1 MGSMV
6 SLPLPS
12 LWQKKEY
19 QILIAGPD
27 YGAGPIETVPT
38 VGLNI
43 ESSTYGG
50 MNFVFLD
57 KGGRDKLRP
66 AWGVYLAKTTAII
79 FVVDSA
85 DISQLDHAANELK
98 LLLDFEYLRELRDV
112 PLLVFAN
119 KQDLEGAK
127 SPVEISEALNL
138 GELGRRRWN
147 IAPCSVID
155 GVGVS
160 GGMDWLLSFPNGQ
173 KPRRTCSPF
182 LFSVSLFTFTTSV
195 ATFLLPGKEWVREWF
210 PPLWPKTN
218 REDAFH
224 SANLELETVLEHFR
238 NDEPSTPEAAAIQDL
253 LRTVGSLQTEIIALR
268 GSLPVGRIETISSG
282 ADPLPVAGPSGQD
295 R

>member
-6 SLPLPS
+6 SVPLSS
-12 LWQKKEY
+12 LWQKEY
-19 QILIAGPD
+19 QILIAGPFNSGKTTILYSQLKD
-27 YGAGPIETVPT
+27 YGAGTIETVPT

-85 DISQLDHAANELK
+85 DITQLDHAANELK
-98 LLLDFEYLRELRDV
+98 LLLDFEDLRELRDV

-138 GELGRRRWN
+138 GELGHRRWN

-155 GVGVS
+155 GVES
-160 GGMDWLLSFPNGQ
+160 STICF
-173 KPRRTCSPF
+173 
-182 LFSVSLFTFTTSV
+182 
-195 ATFLLPGKEWVREWF
+195 
-210 PPLWPKTN
+210 
-218 REDAFH
+218 ED
-224 SANLELETVLEHFR
+224 
-238 NDEPSTPEAAAIQDL
+238 
-253 LRTVGSLQTEIIALR
+253 
-268 GSLPVGRIETISSG
+268 
-282 ADPLPVAGPSGQD
+282 
-295 R
+295 

>member
-6 SLPLPS
+6 SVPLSS

-27 YGAGPIETVPT
+27 DGAGPIETVPT

-85 DISQLDHAANELK
+85 DITQLDHAANELK
-98 LLLDFEYLRELRDV
+98 LLLDFEDLRELRDV

-138 GELGRRRWN
+138 GELGHRRWN

-155 GVGVS
+155 G
-160 GGMDWLLSFPNGQ
+160 
-173 KPRRTCSPF
+173 
-182 LFSVSLFTFTTSV
+182 
-195 ATFLLPGKEWVREWF
+195 
-210 PPLWPKTN
+210 
-218 REDAFH
+218 
-224 SANLELETVLEHFR
+224 
-238 NDEPSTPEAAAIQDL
+238 
-253 LRTVGSLQTEIIALR
+253 QTLKSQTR
-268 GSLPVGRIETISSG
+268 
-282 ADPLPVAGPSGQD
+282 
-295 R
+295 